1 MSYANLSKRKPI
13 HTYNSC
19 PCPAAS
25 CHGVICD
32 NARSGP
38 LNLIGKSS
46 RRISQFGVLDCI
58 DKSLSPA
65 WVEVSPARKLAIIG
79 YEWIIVLVIVV
90 VLFVWGPQKLPEF
103 ARSIGLA
110 RKEIDK
116 AYKEATNPPSSQPSQ
131 ETDALIE
138 TAKKL
143 GISTEG
149 KTKAQ
154 ISDEIV
160 KAKNAA

>member
-1 MSYANLSKRKPI
+1 LAIVGYEW
-13 HTYNSC
+13 
-19 PCPAAS
+19 
-25 CHGVICD
+25 
-32 NARSGP
+32 
-38 LNLIGKSS
+38 LI
-46 RRISQFGVLDCI
+46 V
-58 DKSLSPA
+58 
-65 WVEVSPARKLAIIG
+65 LAII
-79 YEWIIVLVIVV
+79 V

-110 RKEIDK
+110 RKEIEK
-116 AYKEATNPPSSQPSQ
+116 AYKEASSPTTAPSAP

-149 KTKAQ
+149 KTRAQ

-160 KAKNAA
+160 TKSKATSTSA

>member
-1 MSYANLSKRKPI
+1 M
-13 HTYNSC
+13 
-19 PCPAAS
+19 
-25 CHGVICD
+25 
-32 NARSGP
+32 
-38 LNLIGKSS
+38 
-46 RRISQFGVLDCI
+46 
-58 DKSLSPA
+58 
-65 WVEVSPARKLAIIG
+65 AIVG
-79 YEWIIVLVIVV
+79 YEWIIILAIIV

-116 AYKEATNPPSSQPSQ
+116 AYKEATNPSPTQPAP
-131 ETDALIE
+131 ETDPLIE

-149 KTKAQ
+149 KTRAQ

-160 KAKNAA
+160 KLKSSTAATPASPASA

>member
-1 MSYANLSKRKPI
+1 LAIVGYEW
-13 HTYNSC
+13 
-19 PCPAAS
+19 
-25 CHGVICD
+25 
-32 NARSGP
+32 
-38 LNLIGKSS
+38 LI
-46 RRISQFGVLDCI
+46 V
-58 DKSLSPA
+58 
-65 WVEVSPARKLAIIG
+65 LAII
-79 YEWIIVLVIVV
+79 V

-116 AYKEATNPPSSQPSQ
+116 AYKEATSPTSPPPAP
-131 ETDALIE
+131 EPDVLIE

-154 ISDEIV
+154 ISEEIV
-160 KAKNAA
+160 KAKSTA

>member
-1 MSYANLSKRKPI
+1 M
-13 HTYNSC
+13 
-19 PCPAAS
+19 
-25 CHGVICD
+25 
-32 NARSGP
+32 
-38 LNLIGKSS
+38 
-46 RRISQFGVLDCI
+46 
-58 DKSLSPA
+58 
-65 WVEVSPARKLAIIG
+65 EVSPARKLAIIG

>member
-1 MSYANLSKRKPI
+1 M
-13 HTYNSC
+13 
-19 PCPAAS
+19 
-25 CHGVICD
+25 
-32 NARSGP
+32 
-38 LNLIGKSS
+38 
-46 RRISQFGVLDCI
+46 
-58 DKSLSPA
+58 
-65 WVEVSPARKLAIIG
+65 AIVG

-110 RKEIDK
+110 RKEIEK
-116 AYKEATNPPSSQPSQ
+116 AYKEASNQATTPT
-131 ETDALIE
+131 ETDPLIE

-149 KTKAQ
+149 KTRSQ

-160 KAKNAA
+160 AKGKASEKPA

>member
-1 MSYANLSKRKPI
+1 
-13 HTYNSC
+13 
-19 PCPAAS
+19 
-25 CHGVICD
+25 
-32 NARSGP
+32 
-38 LNLIGKSS
+38 
-46 RRISQFGVLDCI
+46 
-58 DKSLSPA
+58 
-65 WVEVSPARKLAIIG
+65 LAIVG
-79 YEWIIVLVIVV
+79 YEWIIVLAIIV

-116 AYKEATNPPSSQPSQ
+116 AYKEATSPSPAQPAPEMDS
-131 ETDALIE
+131 LIE

-154 ISDEIV
+154 ISDEIL
-160 KAKNAA
+160 KLKSSGSSPA

>member
-1 MSYANLSKRKPI
+1 M
-13 HTYNSC
+13 
-19 PCPAAS
+19 
-25 CHGVICD
+25 
-32 NARSGP
+32 
-38 LNLIGKSS
+38 
-46 RRISQFGVLDCI
+46 
-58 DKSLSPA
+58 
-65 WVEVSPARKLAIIG
+65 AIVG
-79 YEWIIVLVIVV
+79 YEWIIVLAIIV

-116 AYKEATNPPSSQPSQ
+116 AYKEATSPSPTQPAP
-131 ETDALIE
+131 EMDPIIE

-160 KAKNAA
+160 KLKSSGPNPA

>member
-1 MSYANLSKRKPI
+1 
-13 HTYNSC
+13 
-19 PCPAAS
+19 
-25 CHGVICD
+25 
-32 NARSGP
+32 
-38 LNLIGKSS
+38 
-46 RRISQFGVLDCI
+46 
-58 DKSLSPA
+58 
-65 WVEVSPARKLAIIG
+65 LAIVG
-79 YEWIIVLVIVV
+79 YEWIIVLAIIV

-110 RKEIDK
+110 RKEIET
-116 AYKEATNPPSSQPSQ
+116 AYKEATSPTMTSQPP
-131 ETDALIE
+131 EMDPLLE

-160 KAKNAA
+160 GTTMRPRPAETDPLLETAKTLGIAIEGKTKAQISDEIVAKAKTSGT

>member
-1 MSYANLSKRKPI
+1 LAIVGFEWIM
-13 HTYNSC
+13 
-19 PCPAAS
+19 
-25 CHGVICD
+25 V
-32 NARSGP
+32 
-38 LNLIGKSS
+38 
-46 RRISQFGVLDCI
+46 
-58 DKSLSPA
+58 
-65 WVEVSPARKLAIIG
+65 LAII
-79 YEWIIVLVIVV
+79 V

-110 RKEIDK
+110 RKEIER
-116 AYKEATNPPSSQPSQ
+116 AYKEESNPTMTTPAPQADP
-131 ETDALIE
+131 LLE

-160 KAKNAA
+160 GKARTSVASP